1 MDNSIHDH
9 LESLFIKTREYAE
22 TNIELNKLKA
32 VDKSSD
38 ILSTIISKMIVL
50 LVFIIFIVIVNIGIA
65 LLLGE
70 YLGRSFYGFF
80 VLAGFYLIAGF
91 IFISMRKKWFKE
103 PITNMIIQKFLK

>member
-1 MDNSIHDH
+1 MENSIYDRF
-9 LESLFIKTREYAE
+9 ESLFIKTREYAE

-32 VDKSSD
+32 VDKTSD
-38 ILSTIISKMIVL
+38 ILSTFISKMIVL
-50 LVFIIFIVIVNIGIA
+50 LVFIIFIFIVNIGIA

-70 YLGRSFYGFF
+70 YLGKTFYSFF

-103 PITNMIIQKFLK
+103 PITNMIIQKFLN

>member
-1 MDNSIHDH
+1 MENSIYDRF
-9 LESLFIKTREYAE
+9 ESLFIKTREYAE

-32 VDKSSD
+32 VDKTSD
-38 ILSTIISKMIVL
+38 ILSTFISKMIVL
-50 LVFIIFIVIVNIGIA
+50 LVFIIFIFIVNIGIA

-70 YLGRSFYGFF
+70 YLGKTFYGFF

>member
-1 MDNSIHDH
+1 
-9 LESLFIKTREYAE
+9 
-22 TNIELNKLKA
+22 
-32 VDKSSD
+32 
-38 ILSTIISKMIVL
+38 MIVL

>member
-1 MDNSIHDH
+1 MDNSIQDH